1 MRRAARADGR
11 LRLRRLG
18 LTSARR
24 CAVREQVDWDL
35 VRRRTD
41 GSPYAAAF
49 MTLVERLGV
58 VSAPVTSALSV

>member
-1 MRRAARADGR
+1 VRRGRRARAFIPDRHDG
-11 LRLRRLG
+11 
-18 LTSARR
+18 
-24 CAVREQVDWDL
+24 AVREQVDWDV

-58 VSAPVTSALSV
+58 VSPAGERVRGAA